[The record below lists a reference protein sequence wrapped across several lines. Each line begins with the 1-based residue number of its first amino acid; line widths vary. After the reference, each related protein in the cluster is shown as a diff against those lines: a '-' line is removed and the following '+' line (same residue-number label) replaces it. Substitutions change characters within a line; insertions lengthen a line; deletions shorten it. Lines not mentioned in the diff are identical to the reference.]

1 MNMKK
6 TAISSAMAVAMG
18 TAALAPQ
25 IAAADVVDFDWNGVF
40 TIVDPNGAILSNPSV
55 TTKGANTF
63 QTPINGT
70 FTFDTDTGA
79 GTGTVD
85 PFDFFGNPPSLPA
98 QAKDFSVQSIGGG
111 LVLGNALFDW
121 NGNYNIPVSLVW
133 DASGLFGNLSGA
145 IGGFLGGCTGT
156 SCTIAGTGAAPATD
170 GTYINAT
177 YGYLANGPTP
187 LATTTFNTTNA
198 PGCAL
203 GACDGVNPSGE
214 LPLITD
220 TTPFGA
226 GVYHS
231 TRTAGIGGNPMQSG
245 PFQGFNANF
254 DAQSLTVTGYEPSAV
269 PVPAAVWLFG
279 SGLLG
284 LVGVARRRKA

>member
-1 MNMKK
+1 MMTKK
-6 TAISSAMAVAMG
+6 TAVSAAIGVALG
-18 TAALAPQ
+18 TAGLAAPQ
-25 IAAADVVDFDWNGVF
+25 IAAADTVNFDWTGVF
-40 TIVDPNGAILSNPSV
+40 TIVDPNGAILSNPSI

-70 FTFDTDTGA
+70 FTFDTATGA
-79 GTGTVD
+79 GTGTVQ

-98 QAKDFSVQSIGGG
+98 AAKDFAVQSIGGN

-121 NGNYNIPVSLVW
+121 NGTFNIPVSLVW
-133 DASGLFGNLSGA
+133 DASGLFANLSA
-145 IGGFLGGCTGT
+145 AVGGFFGGCTGT
-156 SCTIAGTGAAPATD
+156 SCTIAGTGATPATD

-177 YGYLANGPTP
+177 WGYMANGPTP
-187 LATTTFNTTNA
+187 LATTTFNTTNVA
-198 PGCAL
+198 GCLL
-203 GACDGVNPSGE
+203 GGCIGVNPSGTT
-214 LPLITD
+214 PIITD

-231 TRTAGIGGNPMQSG
+231 TRTAGIGGNPMQDG

-254 DAQSLTVTGYEPSAV
+254 DAQSLTVTGYTPAI

-284 LVGVARRRKA
+284 LVGVARRKKA